1 MAIRSEQINVENNKL
16 IIGTTVN
23 SVSNVGKAY
32 SAHADSQLTFSV
44 DATGTAGIK
53 LLLRDGAVKGV
64 SNADGD
70 ASQIEAGSIG
80 TADIA
85 DSAITAA
92 KIAADAVTS
101 AEILGADGAAA
112 TASFNFTGIT
122 GSFQVPTPVNDSDAA
137 TKLYVDDIARGLDY
151 KDSVEAATTASD
163 TLSGNL
169 SGFAYS
175 SAVLSES
182 TPSIASLTVDGVT
195 IGTLGDRVL
204 VKDRQDASENGIYEL
219 TQIGDGSTTAWE
231 LSRTS
236 DFNDDA
242 EVTAGAYVLVT
253 EGSTQSLNA
262 YVVQAKSGG
271 GDPTL
276 DTDDINWLL
285 FSGSATAVQGG
296 DGISVSGTTVAV
308 DFDANGALEFDAG
321 KLAVVV
327 DGETIGI
334 NAVDNDLEVKIGGTN
349 ASLEYDATAGSEG
362 LAVKVDA
369 ETVAIGADGLKAS
382 ILKQGEDQTSKSAV
396 STSTGSTG
404 VTVEGNP
411 AAGAEIYV
419 FINGVMQVVGDNTTA
434 SVDVFF
440 MPSGASNTADVR
452 AFADVV
458 DGDVLWFNPGVA
470 GFDFATTD
478 EVRIVFS
485 AKA

>member
-1 MAIRSEQINVENNKL
+1 MAIRSEQINVDNNKL

-23 SVSNVGKAY
+23 SVNNIGKAY
-32 SAHADSQLTFSV
+32 SAHTDSQLTFAV
-44 DATGTAGIK
+44 DTSGTAGIK
-53 LLLRDGAVKGV
+53 LLLRDNTIKGV

-70 ASQIEAGSIG
+70 TSQIEAGSIG

-92 KIAADAVTS
+92 KIASDAVTS
-101 AEILGADGAAA
+101 AEILGADGLAA
-112 TASFNFTGIT
+112 TISYDFTNIT
-122 GSFQVPTPVNDSDAA
+122 GSFKVPTPVNDSDAA
-137 TKLYVDDIARGLDY
+137 TKLYVDDARRGLDY
-151 KDSVEAATTASD
+151 KDSVEVATTASD
-163 TLSGNL
+163 ALSGGT
-169 SGFAYS
+169 STFAYS
-175 SAVLSES
+175 SGVLTES
-182 TPSIASLTVDGVT
+182 TPALASLSVDSVTV
-195 IGTLGDRVL
+195 GTLGDRVL
-204 VKDRQDASENGIYEL
+204 VKDRQNSTENGIYQL
-219 TQIGDGSTTAWE
+219 TQIGDGSTTAFE
-231 LSRTS
+231 LSRTA

-253 EGSTQSLNA
+253 EGSTQALNA
-262 YVVQAKSGG
+262 YVVQAQSGG

-296 DGISVSGTTVAV
+296 DGISVSGTTVSV
-308 DFDANGALEFDAG
+308 DLDTNGALDIDAA
-321 KLAVVV
+321 KLTVVV
-327 DGETIGI
+327 DNETIAI

-349 ASLEYDATAGSEG
+349 ASLEYDSTVGSEG
-362 LAVKVDA
+362 LAVKVDS

-396 STSTGSTG
+396 SSSPGSTG

-419 FINGVMQVVGDNTTA
+419 FINGVMQVVGDATTA

-440 MPSGASNTADVR
+440 MPTASTNTADVR
-452 AFADVV
+452 AFADII
-458 DGDVLWFNPGVA
+458 DGDKLWFNPGVA